1 MDFDYYSGKDL
12 TLPKHPKRP
21 TLPAKHTS
29 QDARDYADAMA
40 QFESAMVEFHAEIS
54 DYNAKSRARQ
64 QELKDTLRDVNDLN
78 EDQFDLLWNFAY
90 DAGHSEGLQRVVYEF
105 EEYYNLVSQFIKL
118 EG

>member
-12 TLPKHPKRP
+12 TTPKHPVRP

-29 QDARDYADAMA
+29 QDARVYADAMA
-40 QFESAMVEFHAEIS
+40 QFESEMVEFHAEMD
-54 DYNAKSRARQ
+54 DYNTKSMTRQ

-78 EDQFDLLWNFAY
+78 EDQFGLLWNFAW
-90 DAGHSEGLQRVVYEF
+90 AEGHSEGLHRVVDVF
-105 EEYYNLVSQFIKL
+105 NEYYDLVDQFIKL